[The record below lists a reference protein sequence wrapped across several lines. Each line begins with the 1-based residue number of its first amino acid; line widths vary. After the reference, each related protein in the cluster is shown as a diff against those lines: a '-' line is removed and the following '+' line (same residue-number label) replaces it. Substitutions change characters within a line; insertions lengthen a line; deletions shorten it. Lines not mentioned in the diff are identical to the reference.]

1 MFILILLCLIFTAAK
16 KASIEQSSQEGQ
28 QFQEGCQDIL
38 DWVSDL
44 REKLQEQPLNLLVF
58 SGVSVARSSSFCVV
72 FCRSLFVLFFFIVL
86 SILH

>member
-44 REKLQEQPLNLLVF
+44 REKLQEQPPV
-58 SGVSVARSSSFCVV
+58 SGYHHTCNKSNMTSWNYSPFQST
-72 FCRSLFVLFFFIVL
+72 
-86 SILH
+86 

>member
-44 REKLQEQPLNLLVF
+44 REKLQEQPPVSGNPDLLRQQ
-58 SGVSVARSSSFCVV
+58 AQQQKVV
-72 FCRSLFVLFFFIVL
+72 IKSLLFW
-86 SILH
+86 